1 MSVSI
6 EQRRTGEA
14 PLDPEGIAPLLGVSR
29 ETVARLEHYLALLAI
44 WQRAINLVGK
54 STLSDPWRRHILDS
68 AQLCRFLPQRAV
80 EVADLG
86 SGAGLPGLILAITT
100 TTAHVHLVEA
110 DGRKAQFLREV
121 ARRLDLA
128 NVTVHAARIENVTLR
143 VDVVTA
149 RALAPLAKLL
159 PLAAPLLAPDGRMVF
174 LKGANGGAELAEARA
189 AWSMREHSV
198 PSLADPDGRVVILD
212 EVRRRAQ

>member
-6 EQRRTGEA
+6 EPRRAGEA
-14 PLDPEGIAPLLGVSR
+14 PLDVEGFAPLLGVSR
-29 ETVARLEHYLALLAI
+29 ETVAKLDRYLALLTT

-68 AQLCRFLPQRAV
+68 AQLCRFLPERTV

-86 SGAGLPGLILAITT
+86 SGAGLPGVIMAIMTT
-100 TTAHVHLVEA
+100 TVHVHLVEA

-121 ARRLDLA
+121 VRRLDLT
-128 NVTVHAARIENVTLR
+128 NVSVHAARIESLTLQ

-159 PLAAPLLAPDGRMVF
+159 PLAAPLLVPDGRMIF
-174 LKGANGGAELAEARA
+174 LKGANVPAELAEARA
-189 AWSMREHSV
+189 TWFMREQCV
-198 PSLADPDGRVVILD
+198 PSLADLHGCVVILD